1 MSPHASFVPVGSK
14 TYVFNDLEA
23 LSVDCASYTLKPISD
38 MPQRMLRKV
47 PNVVDG
53 KVYLIAIRVSTLL
66 FTNQRENK
74 WELMNEV
81 LNSKDR
87 WEGAC
92 VIDDVLY
99 YHDPSGEK
107 AFSRWSV
114 VNGLE
119 EFLAAEVTDQSM
131 WSRVVKCGEKKLAL
145 FFPKKRDGNE
155 VICCAE
161 IALEWPQ
168 GGGEIWG
175 KVLSC
180 DVVLEDG
187 RFVMVKCVSVTV

>member
-23 LSVDCASYTLKPISD
+23 LSVDCASHTLKPISD

-47 PNVVDG
+47 ANVVDG

-81 LNSKDR
+81 LNSKER

-119 EFLAAEVTDQSM
+119 EFLAAEGTDQSM

-145 FFPKKRDGNE
+145 FFPKKRDGAE

-168 GGGEIWG
+168 GGGVIWG
-175 KVLSC
+175 KVLS
-180 DVVLEDG
+180 LRMG
-187 RFVMVKCVSVTV
+187 GLSW